1 MNAEQWL
8 EKFAQKIGVN
18 APSAEEQKLLLEIA
32 AEAAHS
38 SERIAAP
45 LACWLVGRAGAD
57 LSEANSK
64 AAEIASTP

>member
-8 EKFAQKIGVN
+8 QNFAQKLGVDG
-18 APSAEEQKLLLEIA
+18 PTEEEQKLLLEIA

-45 LACWLVGRAGAD
+45 MACWLVGRSGAD
-57 LSEANSK
+57 LGEANSK
-64 AAEIASTP
+64 AADVTGTE